1 VRVEELVGQ
10 RIRAQRER
18 LGLTQDQLGRRLGD
32 KLGRS
37 WSRQAVSAAEK
48 GDRAFTAAEL
58 LAIAFTLQVS
68 VGHLLVPPAGV
79 NEVEMPNGAT
89 LSRDDLVTAVLP
101 DLTTE
106 RAFDLMQAS
115 LGRLSESVV
124 TIQAWAGVAAKE
136 VQVLNDGML
145 LAEKIQDLNH
155 GKLPADR
162 VLSAGDEP

>member
-1 VRVEELVGQ
+1 MRVEELVGQ
-10 RIRAQRER
+10 RIRAQRGR
-18 LGLTQDQLGRRLGD
+18 LGLTQDQLGQRLGN

-58 LAIAFTLQVS
+58 LAIAFTLEVS
-68 VGHLLVPPAGV
+68 VGHLLVPPAGID
-79 NEVEMPNGAT
+79 EVEMPNGAT
-89 LSRDDLVTAVLP
+89 LSRDDLVAAVLP

-106 RAFDLMQAS
+106 RAFDLLQRS
-115 LGRLSESVV
+115 LGRLSESVGFIV
-124 TIQAWAGVAAKE
+124 ARADVAARE

-155 GKLPADR
+155 GKLPSDR
-162 VLSAGDEP
+162 IISGDER